1 MSDYGQNPRLS
12 YSDYLRVPEL
22 LQLQHPLAEP
32 AAHDELQFIV
42 VHQVYELW
50 FRLVLHELDAVKAA
64 IDAGAETDDD
74 APLRTAIRLLKRVET
89 IFKVLVQQIHVLESM
104 RPVDFLDFRSQ
115 LNPASGFQSAQFREV
130 ECLLGL
136 KDEALVRRVENDP
149 RIAALR
155 ARLEG
160 DTIPDALYRLLR
172 GRGFHVTPP
181 DSHRT
186 EAQARTTLEVLRL
199 IYEQPDEHDALYAL
213 CEALVDLDEQLV
225 LWRRHHIMMVERQIG
240 SKAGTGKGTT
250 GELDGIRYLLST
262 LGRQLVPDLWAVR
275 TVLET

>member
-1 MSDYGQNPRLS
+1 VTAYGKDARVS
-12 YSDYLRVPEL
+12 YSSYLKVPEL
-22 LQLQHPLAEP
+22 LSLQQTLADP
-32 AAHDELQFIV
+32 PAHDELQFIV

-64 IDAGAETDDD
+64 LDVAAESGDDT
-74 APLRTAIRLLKRVET
+74 PLRTATRLLKRVET

-104 RPVDFLDFRSQ
+104 RPTDFLEFRAQ

-130 ECLLGL
+130 ECLMGL
-136 KDEALVRRVENDP
+136 KDAQLVRRVEDDP
-149 RIAALR
+149 RIAALQ
-155 ARLEG
+155 ARFEG

-172 GRGFHVTPP
+172 ARGLPVTPP
-181 DSHRT
+181 DEHRS
-186 EAQARTTLEVLRL
+186 EAQATTSLEALRA
-199 IYEQPDEHDALYAL
+199 IYEQPDEHPALYDL

-240 SKAGTGKGTT
+240 AKPGTGKGIT
-250 GELDGIRYLLST
+250 GDLDGIRYLLTT
-262 LGRQLVPDLWAVR
+262 LSRQAVPDLWAVR